1 MTATPPLP
9 LEGNRILL
17 RQGVA
22 LLEQLSDD
30 LYARPRG
37 NWAPVGVQY
46 RHILEHYRSLF
57 AGLGSGRVDYDA
69 RARNEAI
76 EKYRSAGLEATRE
89 CLRGL
94 AALAG
99 EEDRSLLVQLDT
111 GATDAGPDWR
121 PSSLGRELQVLSSHT
136 IHHYALI
143 KLLLDD
149 AGLDLG
155 PEFGVA
161 PSTLAWQRALR

>member
-1 MTATPPLP
+1 MPAPLLP

-17 RQGVA
+17 HQGVA

-37 NWAPVGVQY
+37 GWAPVGAQY
-46 RHILEHYRSLF
+46 RHILEHYRSFF
-57 AGLGSGRVDYDA
+57 AGLSTGRVDYDA
-69 RARNEAI
+69 RARDEKI
-76 EKYRSAGLEATRE
+76 ESYRAAAFEVTRE
-89 CLRGL
+89 CL
-94 AALAG
+94 AAIDTLDGVADG
-99 EEDRSLLVQLDT
+99 PLLVQIDT
-111 GATDAGPDWR
+111 GAPDATPDWR
-121 PSSLGRELQVLSSHT
+121 TSSLGRELQFLSSHT

>member
-1 MTATPPLP
+1 MPTAPLP

-30 LYARPRG
+30 LYTRPWG
-37 NWAPVGVQY
+37 AWAPVGAQY
-46 RHILEHYRSLF
+46 RHILEHYRSF
-57 AGLGSGRVDYDA
+57 FTGLSTGRVDYDA
-69 RARNEAI
+69 RARDETI
-76 EKYRSAGLEATRE
+76 EQDRTAALEATHH
-89 CLRGL
+89 CLGSL
-94 AALAG
+94 TSLVG
-99 EEDRSLLVQLDT
+99 EPDGALLVQVDT
-111 GATDAGPDWR
+111 GAPDAGPDWR
-121 PSSLGRELQVLSSHT
+121 PSSLGRELQFLSSHT

-149 AGLDLG
+149 TGLDLG
-155 PEFGVA
+155 AEFGVA

>member
-1 MTATPPLP
+1 MTRSPLP

-30 LYARPRG
+30 LYAGPRG
-37 NWAPVGVQY
+37 NWAPVGAQY

-57 AGLGSGRVDYDA
+57 AGLAAGRVDYDA
-69 RARNEAI
+69 RARDESI
-76 EKYRSAGLEATRE
+76 ERYRSDALEATHE
-89 CLRGL
+89 CLASL
-94 AALAG
+94 AALDGAA
-99 EEDRSLLVQLDT
+99 DRPVLVQMDT
-111 GATDAGPDWR
+111 GAPDSTSDWR
-121 PSSLGRELQVLSSHT
+121 PSSLGRELQVLCSHT
-136 IHHYALI
+136 IHHYELI

-149 AGLDLG
+149 TGLDLG

-161 PSTLAWQRALR
+161 PSTLAWQRVLR